1 MRIIKDMR
9 YIKTNRLSCFSPPV
23 MIATFGIEI
32 ALAFYVTWKYKL
44 NPITRLA
51 TAILFFLALFQLAE
65 YNVCEGSFGIDSLSW
80 SRLGYVAITMLP
92 PLGFH
97 LASRLAGDRRT
108 GLVTS
113 AYVSAGLFAA
123 FFMFS
128 GAGLTASACLGNYV
142 IFSTAPLATSLYAAY
157 YYGWLIL
164 GTIYCLVM
172 AARQSQHNRATAL
185 RALALGYLAF
195 IVPTTAVN
203 LINPATL
210 AGIPSIM
217 CGFAVLLAI
226 ILAGEVLPSYYSQ
239 PTQSSL
245 QQKIAGI
252 YGKISG

>member
-1 MRIIKDMR
+1 
-9 YIKTNRLSCFSPPV
+9 
-23 MIATFGIEI
+23 
-32 ALAFYVTWKYKL
+32 
-44 NPITRLA
+44 
-51 TAILFFLALFQLAE
+51 
-65 YNVCEGSFGIDSLSW
+65 
-80 SRLGYVAITMLP
+80 
-92 PLGFH
+92 
-97 LASRLAGDRRT
+97 
-108 GLVTS
+108 
-113 AYVSAGLFAA
+113 
-123 FFMFS
+123 
-128 GAGLTASACLGNYV
+128 
-142 IFSTAPLATSLYAAY
+142 
-157 YYGWLIL
+157 
-164 GTIYCLVM
+164 M

-239 PTQSSL
+239 PTLSSL